1 MKGLV
6 IKDFIC
12 LRKQLSMFVMLVA
25 MTIVITVLF
34 ILSSRYGNLAIA
46 MKEMLETG
54 QIDQAGIVDAAS
66 FAVMLFLFVPI
77 AAVTDIGFIFKEDAK
92 AGFSSVAAVLP
103 LTIRQRVTAR
113 YFTVFSIL
121 VVGIIIDSIMCFWL
135 SFFTDVMKFGETVNM
150 IFAVASL
157 IAITS
162 GLLIFFSIL
171 FGRGKEDFA
180 LIAST
185 ILLMAMIISLGFKK
199 LKALLVDGV
208 NFTGD
213 MMNFIKTKAYIMVFV
228 AFIIVLLCYIGSVVI
243 AQRKRGV
250 M

>member
-1 MKGLV
+1 
-6 IKDFIC
+6 
-12 LRKQLSMFVMLVA
+12 
-25 MTIVITVLF
+25 
-34 ILSSRYGNLAIA
+34 
-46 MKEMLETG
+46 
-54 QIDQAGIVDAAS
+54 
-66 FAVMLFLFVPI
+66 
-77 AAVTDIGFIFKEDAK
+77 
-92 AGFSSVAAVLP
+92 
-103 LTIRQRVTAR
+103 
-113 YFTVFSIL
+113 
-121 VVGIIIDSIMCFWL
+121 
-135 SFFTDVMKFGETVNM
+135 MKFGETINM

-199 LKALLVDGV
+199 LKALFVDGV